1 MRVERANTTESQR
14 QGITAMMDSIA
25 SDLRVQGPNAW
36 LRYFDSNAGF
46 FMASDG
52 VMEFPSNDSATKA
65 MHGIAA
71 VLRHAD
77 LTWGALRVDS
87 LTPSL
92 AQIATP
98 FRETMVDSAGKETK
112 ISGYFTAL
120 AHRGEDGWKLRNAHW
135 SIVHPAAPSPPTA
148 KASRPQR

>member
-14 QGITAMMDSIA
+14 QGITAMMDSI
-25 SDLRVQGPNAW
+25 STDLRTQGPNAW
-36 LRYFDSNAGF
+36 LRYFDSSSGF

-65 MHGIAA
+65 MHNIAA
-71 VLRHAD
+71 ILRHAD

-92 AQIATP
+92 AQVAAP
-98 FRETMVDSAGKETK
+98 FHETMIDSAGKESK
-112 ISGYFTAL
+112 ISGYFTGL

-135 SIVHPAAPSPPTA
+135 SIEHPAAPPPPS
-148 KASRPQR
+148 KATRPQR